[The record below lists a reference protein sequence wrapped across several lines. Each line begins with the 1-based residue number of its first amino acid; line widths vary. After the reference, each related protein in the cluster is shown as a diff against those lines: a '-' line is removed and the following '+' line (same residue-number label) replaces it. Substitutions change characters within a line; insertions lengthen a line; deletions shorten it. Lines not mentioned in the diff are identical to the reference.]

1 MSALD
6 NLDVL
11 EYRVSQL
18 EKLLKPLMKLVNDLE
33 KKLALLAQKM
43 VIATM
48 LIGVIV
54 NGVGVWYSANA
65 SKSETSNIS
74 GQSFSE
80 PDKKAYYETRISDS
94 DKIKAMETE
103 LARLK
108 SQQYQASQLK

>member
-18 EKLLKPLMKLVNDLE
+18 EGMLKPLMTLVNELE
-33 KKLALLAQKM
+33 RKLALLAQKM

-54 NGVGVWYSANA
+54 NGIGVWYGANGG
-65 SKSETSNIS
+65 KE
-74 GQSFSE
+74 FSE
-80 PDKKAYYETRISDS
+80 PDKKTYYETRISDS
-94 DKIKAMETE
+94 EKVKE
-103 LARLK
+103 LEATIEKLK
-108 SQQYQASQLK
+108 KGGK

>member
-65 SKSETSNIS
+65 GKDY
-74 GQSFSE
+74 SE
-80 PDKKAYYETRISDS
+80 PEKAAYYESRVSNS
-94 DKIKAMETE
+94 EKIKE
-103 LARLK
+103 LEAQLDKLK
-108 SQQYQASQLK
+108 KGVR

>member
-11 EYRVSQL
+11 EYRVTQL
-18 EKLLKPLMKLVNDLE
+18 EKLLEPLMKLVNDLE

-54 NGVGVWYSANA
+54 NGVGVWYGANA
-65 SKSETSNIS
+65 AKNDTAVGS
-74 GQSFSE
+74 GVVQQ
-80 PDKKAYYETRISDS
+80 SDS
-94 DKIKAMETE
+94 DKIKALQAE
-103 LARLK
+103 LDKLK
-108 SQQYQASQLK
+108 HTTTGSK

>member
-11 EYRVSQL
+11 EYRVTQL
-18 EKLLKPLMKLVNDLE
+18 EKLLEPLMKLVNDLE

-54 NGVGVWYSANA
+54 NGVGVWYGANA
-65 SKSETSNIS
+65 SKNDTAVGS
-74 GQSFSE
+74 GVVQQ
-80 PDKKAYYETRISDS
+80 SDS
-94 DKIKAMETE
+94 DKIKALQAE
-103 LARLK
+103 LDKLK
-108 SQQYQASQLK
+108 HITTGSK

>member
-18 EKLLKPLMKLVNDLE
+18 EKLLEPLMKLVNDLE

-48 LIGVIV
+48 IIGVIV
-54 NGVGVWYSANA
+54 NGIGVWYGANA
-65 SKSETSNIS
+65 SKNDTAVGSVVV
-74 GQSFSE
+74 QQ
-80 PDKKAYYETRISDS
+80 SDS
-94 DKIKAMETE
+94 DKIKALQAE
-103 LARLK
+103 LDKLK
-108 SQQYQASQLK
+108 NLTTGSTQLK

>member
-11 EYRVSQL
+11 EYRVTQL
-18 EKLLKPLMKLVNDLE
+18 EKLLEPLMKLVNDLE

-54 NGVGVWYSANA
+54 NGVGVWYGANA
-65 SKSETSNIS
+65 AKNDTAVGS
-74 GQSFSE
+74 GVVQQ
-80 PDKKAYYETRISDS
+80 SDS
-94 DKIKAMETE
+94 DKIKALQAE
-103 LARLK
+103 LDKLK
-108 SQQYQASQLK
+108 HATTGSK

>member
-1 MSALD
+1 MMSALD

-65 SKSETSNIS
+65 GKDY
-74 GQSFSE
+74 SE
-80 PDKKAYYETRISDS
+80 PEKAAYYESRVSNS
-94 DKIKAMETE
+94 EKIKE
-103 LARLK
+103 LEAQLDKLK
-108 SQQYQASQLK
+108 KGVR

>member
-18 EKLLKPLMKLVNDLE
+18 EKLIEPLMKLANDLE

-48 LIGVIV
+48 LIGVVV
-54 NGVGVWYSANA
+54 NGIGVWYGANGGKE
-65 SKSETSNIS
+65 S
-74 GQSFSE
+74 SE
-80 PDKKAYYETRISDS
+80 PEKKTYYETRISDIE
-94 DKIKAMETE
+94 KVKE
-103 LARLK
+103 LEAQLEKLK
-108 SQQYQASQLK
+108 KGGK

>member
-11 EYRVSQL
+11 EYRVTQL
-18 EKLLKPLMKLVNDLE
+18 EKLLEPLMKLVNDLE

-54 NGVGVWYSANA
+54 NGIGVWYGANA
-65 SKSETSNIS
+65 SKNDTAVATTTV
-74 GQSFSE
+74 QQ
-80 PDKKAYYETRISDS
+80 SDS
-94 DKIKAMETE
+94 DKIKALQAE
-103 LARLK
+103 LDKLK
-108 SQQYQASQLK
+108 HTSGSK

>member
-11 EYRVSQL
+11 EYRVTQL
-18 EKLLKPLMKLVNDLE
+18 EKLLEPLMKLVNDLE

-54 NGVGVWYSANA
+54 NGIGVWYGANA
-65 SKSETSNIS
+65 SKNETAVAMQTVT
-74 GQSFSE
+74 QS
-80 PDKKAYYETRISDS
+80 DA
-94 DKIKAMETE
+94 DKIKAIQSE
-103 LARLK
+103 LDRLK
-108 SQQYQASQLK
+108 YTSGSK

>member
-18 EKLLKPLMKLVNDLE
+18 EKLLEPLMKLVNDLE

-48 LIGVIV
+48 LIGVVV
-54 NGVGVWYSANA
+54 NGIGVWYGANA
-65 SKSETSNIS
+65 SKNETAVATATVSQ
-74 GQSFSE
+74 G
-80 PDKKAYYETRISDS
+80 DS
-94 DKIKAMETE
+94 DKIKALQAE
-103 LARLK
+103 LDKLK
-108 SQQYQASQLK
+108 HSTSGSK